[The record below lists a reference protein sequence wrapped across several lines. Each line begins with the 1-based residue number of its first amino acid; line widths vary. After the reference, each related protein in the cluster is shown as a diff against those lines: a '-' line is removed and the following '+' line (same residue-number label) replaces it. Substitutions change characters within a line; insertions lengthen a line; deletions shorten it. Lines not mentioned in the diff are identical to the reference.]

1 MRDRLKPYH
10 TAAAVNS
17 LASPP
22 PITLA
27 AKSAK
32 QAKNTAA
39 AAARLIAK
47 VLQSIPEKGA
57 IKMNDSSKMSDIRLG
72 IVMLKRS
79 VNAAKA
85 RQSGSVRK
93 MAAITTRETPFYS
106 ANSRRIEDESGY
118 SV

>member
-1 MRDRLKPYH
+1 
-10 TAAAVNS
+10 
-17 LASPP
+17 
-22 PITLA
+22 
-27 AKSAK
+27 
-32 QAKNTAA
+32 
-39 AAARLIAK
+39 
-47 VLQSIPEKGA
+47 
-57 IKMNDSSKMSDIRLG
+57 
-72 IVMLKRS
+72 MLKRS